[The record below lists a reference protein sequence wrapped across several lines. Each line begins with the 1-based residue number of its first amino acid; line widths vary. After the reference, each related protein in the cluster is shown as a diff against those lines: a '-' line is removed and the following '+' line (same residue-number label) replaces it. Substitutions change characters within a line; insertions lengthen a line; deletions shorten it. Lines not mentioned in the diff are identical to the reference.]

1 MRIFLV
7 FVISTVFAACS
18 VGPDYTRP
26 ATELPEE
33 LSFQDTV
40 VVLDSSDIAASDTSW
55 WDLYGDTVLTRL
67 IRTALHENNDVR
79 IAAARVE
86 EFMGYYGVAKSD
98 FFPKINAELGGSRG
112 QRGFPGDPSAERP
125 TINYFNVNVSATWE
139 IDLWGKIRRAN
150 EAAEANLLA
159 AEETR
164 RGIVLTIVSL
174 VAESYIDLLALDK
187 QLDIAK
193 RTVTSR
199 ELSLDLFRQRF
210 EKGDVSELELNQIE
224 SQYWLARSQIPLFEK
239 NIAQLEHA
247 ISVLIGRMPGRIQ
260 RGGTLDSLDVPVI
273 PEGIPSEILEQRPD
287 VRTAEEQLISANAR
301 IGVAKALYFPSISLT
316 GLFGVASGDLGNLF
330 NSTSQIWNVGG
341 GILQPIFRWGEIS
354 GQVDAAEAVQRQML
368 YGYVQTVQNAF
379 RDAEDALVERSRT
392 LEQRDAQG
400 KQVDALRGY
409 ERLARMRYR
418 EGVTSYLEVLDAE
431 RSLFSTELEYTLTQA
446 GYHKSAVG
454 IYRAFAGA
462 WVDYVA
468 VQSYPPDEP
477 VEPRMNEPED
487 SPAGEEQQDS
497 SDAE

>member
-1 MRIFLV
+1 MRILPGLLLV
-7 FVISTVFAACS
+7 IFVAGCS

-26 ATELPEE
+26 STSLPDS
-33 LSFQDTV
+33 LYFQDST
-40 VVLDSSDIAASDTSW
+40 VVLDSTTIAASDTSW
-55 WDLYGDTVLTRL
+55 WDLFGDTVLTRL
-67 IRTALHENNDVR
+67 VRTALQENNDVR

-86 EFMGYYGVAKSD
+86 EFLGYYGVAKSD
-98 FFPKINAELGGSRG
+98 FFPKVNAEFGASRG
-112 QRGFPGDPSAERP
+112 QRGFPGDGESKRP

-164 RGIVLTIVSL
+164 RGIVLTVVSL

-187 QLDIAK
+187 QLSIANQ
-193 RTVTSR
+193 TVASR
-199 ELSLDLFRQRF
+199 ENSLELFNQRF

-224 SQYWLARSQIPLFEK
+224 SQYWLAKSQVPLIEK

-247 ISVLIGRMPGRIQ
+247 ISVLLGRMPGRIP
-260 RGGTLDSLDVPVI
+260 RGRLLDSLEVPVI
-273 PEGIPSEILEQRPD
+273 PEGIPSQILEQRPD
-287 VRTAEEQLISANAR
+287 VRVAEEQLISANAQ
-301 IGVAKALYFPSISLT
+301 IGVAKSLYFPSISLT
-316 GLFGVASGDLGNLF
+316 GLFGVASGDLSNLF
-330 NSTSQIWNVGG
+330 QSTSQIWNVGG
-341 GILQPIFRWGEIS
+341 GVLQPIFRWGEIS

-368 YGYVQTVQNAF
+368 YGYVQAVQNAF

-392 LEQRDAQG
+392 LEQRDAQER
-400 KQVDALRGY
+400 QVEALRSY
-409 ERLARMRYR
+409 EKLARLRYR

-446 GYHKSAVG
+446 GSHKSVIG

-468 VQSYPPDEP
+468 ARSYLPEDP
-477 VEPRMNEPED
+477 VEPRPE
-487 SPAGEEQQDS
+487 EEDGS
-497 SDAE
+497 SQAE